1 MMLTT
6 TTISPNDAPVTTT
19 IKNTSYPSHLRHA
32 LIIHLGAYNY
42 LQSFLDHMRSVAKQP
57 IDMLQFRDDAPSLA
71 IWEALQDLKHISHL
85 EMICEYTEY
94 CNISPLD
101 QVGSSWPLQSMVIG
115 GACGEDI
122 RTNHILT
129 INSLTLDY
137 CCGLSFGLAT
147 RNNTSMLK
155 RLTIIENDACDHFI
169 KLQDETCLITNLAE
183 LKIESTNG
191 CDFAH
196 QYEKEDFGK
205 ALVQCHSLQ
214 FLDLTLHDSSEDCP
228 EEHYLIELPMFFP
241 HNVEV
246 LRFRG
251 PPTLAN
257 HLSIWHKCI
266 ADPKWLPNLNSIK
279 FCLDACWRDKEIELE
294 KANLAHE
301 KCMQLLI
308 DLLSLRPTV
317 TILNEEELTVA
328 TNV

>member
-6 TTISPNDAPVTTT
+6 TTISPNAAPVTTT
-19 IKNTSYPSHLRHA
+19 IENTLYPPHIRHA
-32 LIIHLGAYNY
+32 LVIRLDADNY
-42 LQSFLDHMRSVAKQP
+42 PQSFLDHLRNVAKQP
-57 IDMLQFRDDAPSLA
+57 IDMLQFCDDSPSLA

-85 EMICEYTEY
+85 EMISGYNEY
-94 CNISPLD
+94 CNITPLD
-101 QVGSSWPLQSMVIG
+101 QVGSSWPLESIVIG
-115 GACGEDI
+115 SACGEDI
-122 RTNHILT
+122 RTKHILT

-155 RLTIIENDACDHFI
+155 RLAIIENDACDHFM
-169 KLQDETCLITNLAE
+169 KLQEETCLITNLAE

-196 QYEKEDFGK
+196 QYDKEDFGK

-257 HLSIWHKCI
+257 HLSIWYKCI
-266 ADPKWLPNLNSIK
+266 ADPKWLQNLNSIK
-279 FCLDACWRDKEIELE
+279 FHLDACYRDNEIVLE

-301 KCMQLLI
+301 KCLQFLK
-308 DLLSLRPTV
+308 DLTSLRPSV
-317 TILNEEELTVA
+317 TILNEEELTV
-328 TNV
+328 TTSV